1 MCFFGGNFVFSP
13 RVNGC
18 RGIRLGRGRGGGNV
32 DGNFCFSPIP
42 VVSIFGMFFWKWNI
56 KFSSSFFILP
66 LKLVK
71 FDQVKLIFY
80 RV

>member
-18 RGIRLGRGRGGGNV
+18 RGIRLGRGGV
-32 DGNFCFSPIP
+32 TWME
-42 VVSIFGMFFWKWNI
+42 IFVFLRYLSFLSLECFFWKWNI

>member
-18 RGIRLGRGRGGGNV
+18 RGIRLGRGEGGNV

-42 VVSIFGMFFWKWNI
+42 VVSIFGMFF
-56 KFSSSFFILP
+56 LEME
-66 LKLVK
+66 
-71 FDQVKLIFY
+71 Y
-80 RV
+80 

>member
-1 MCFFGGNFVFSP
+1 M
-13 RVNGC
+13 
-18 RGIRLGRGRGGGNV
+18 